1 MKNGYNR
8 YLKTYNGRKLFE
20 THDLETEGMWQ
31 VYGEDPNCDWGG
43 PHYEPRLGVYTGKL
57 IDVLHEVTE
66 MKGFWNWG
74 SGGRLE
80 LITPIKV
87 TQDSIIRQNKLKAE
101 REALLAKLDILNKEL
116 GL

>member
-1 MKNGYNR
+1 MGWLSLR
-8 YLKTYNGRKLFE
+8 A
-20 THDLETEGMWQ
+20 Q
-31 VYGEDPNCDWGG
+31 A
-43 PHYEPRLGVYTGKL
+43 GVYTGKL